1 MSRENGSLFPG
12 VQREGDS
19 KQNQTLKRTVTIKAL
34 KHRQDLQQ
42 TGWECLQQLKVL
54 IYKEKQQ
61 RSLKKQNK
69 TINRES
75 TNTTVVNI
83 IITITSNYYFKQNH
97 STAQVKINVKKTVI
111 TEVGKGCIFSD
122 IT

>member
-42 TGWECLQQLKVL
+42 TGWECLQ
-54 IYKEKQQ
+54 
-61 RSLKKQNK
+61 
-69 TINRES
+69 
-75 TNTTVVNI
+75 
-83 IITITSNYYFKQNH
+83 
-97 STAQVKINVKKTVI
+97 
-111 TEVGKGCIFSD
+111 
-122 IT
+122 